1 MLWSEPSPSL
11 EIFFVLLE
19 LKIYYFLILKFSL
32 LGWHW
37 NLKLFFF
44 LKFPFQGYLKNLS
57 FILLFNFNFQ
67 DCLWYLKL
75 FFICSFLLPSCLWI
89 FKNTFFWVLFEE
101 LSVPKLRIS
110 FYFQFLFT
118 WFSLLKF
125 IISLSLQILNSML
138 LVVNFIFLSPEILVS
153 RLFSS
158 LNSLF
163 NLESCLLVFQF
174 KCKIY
179 FCIETLV
186 PKVLVLSF
194 KILLHL
200 ETFQRST
207 AKLVVIFQLLVSSFP
222 M

>member
-19 LKIYYFLILKFSL
+19 LKIYYFLMLKFSL

-44 LKFPFQGYLKNLS
+44 LKFPFQGYLQNLS

-163 NLESCLLVFQF
+163 NLESWLLVFQF

-186 PKVLVLSF
+186 PKLLVLSF

>member
-19 LKIYYFLILKFSL
+19 LKIYYFLMLKFSL

-110 FYFQFLFT
+110 FYFQFLLT

-138 LVVNFIFLSPEILVS
+138 LVVNFIFLSPEI
-153 RLFSS
+153 
-158 LNSLF
+158 
-163 NLESCLLVFQF
+163 
-174 KCKIY
+174 
-179 FCIETLV
+179 
-186 PKVLVLSF
+186 
-194 KILLHL
+194 
-200 ETFQRST
+200 
-207 AKLVVIFQLLVSSFP
+207 
-222 M
+222 